1 MAEDAAPS
9 RRTLPKRIPTG
20 RPKGKPRGR
29 PFQPGNPG
37 GPGRAKGTPNLI
49 TAEVREFWASV
60 LQSQAYK
67 DRAKQRVIDGTA
79 PGLEQLAYHYA
90 AGNPSKE
97 TVEVGDESL
106 AKLLA
111 VAANRGFGKKS

>member
-1 MAEDAAPS
+1 
-9 RRTLPKRIPTG
+9 
-20 RPKGKPRGR
+20 
-29 PFQPGNPG
+29 
-37 GPGRAKGTPNLI
+37 
-49 TAEVREFWASV
+49 V
-60 LQSQAYK
+60 LQSKEYQEN
-67 DRAKQRVIDGTA
+67 AKQRVVAGTA

-111 VAANRGFGKKS
+111 VATNRGFGPRM